1 MKNPTDPVNS
11 DPPSSHVIYNSHNMS
26 YLKEDLRRYFRGNEG
41 PLAKVKTILLTQGIW
56 AIVIYRAG
64 SWCHNRKSKY
74 FWLRGVLPFLTVLH
88 KIIEIATGISIPF
101 TAKIGKGLYIG
112 HFGGITISPQAELGD
127 YCNISQGCTIG
138 QAGRGGKQLA
148 PIIGD
153 RVYIAPGA
161 KIFGGIRIGN
171 DVAIGANAVV
181 TKDLPDNA
189 VAVGI
194 PARII
199 SYESSRDFV
208 II

>member
-1 MKNPTDPVNS
+1 
-11 DPPSSHVIYNSHNMS
+11 MS
-26 YLKEDLRRYFRGNEG
+26 YLKADLKRYFRKQKGLLG
-41 PLAKVKTILLTQGIW
+41 KAKIVLLTQGIW
-56 AIVIYRAG
+56 AIVVYRAG
-64 SWCHNRKSKY
+64 SWCYNHKDKY
-74 FWLRGVLPFLTVLH
+74 FWVRAVLPLLTILQ
-88 KIIEIATGISIPF
+88 KIIEITTGIVLPF
-101 TAKIGKGLYIG
+101 TAKIGKGFYIG
-112 HFGGITISPQAELGD
+112 HFGGIILSPHTVFGE
-127 YCNISQGCTIG
+127 YCNISQGVSIG
-138 QAGRGGKQLA
+138 QAGRGGKQHT

-161 KIFGGIRIGN
+161 KIFGRIKIGN

-194 PARII
+194 PAQII